1 MIMNKI
7 IKQFGSALIAITIL
21 LANIGI
27 ATANAPQVTGPNID
41 DLLYKFETEGQDPTT
56 TDYIASLPESDPQSL
71 IGRVVFYMLVVA
83 NILAFISFI
92 VAGIYMVVSQG
103 NEENITKAKQIFIYT
118 VIAMAAAATA
128 LAIVTGITNIR
139 FF

>member
-1 MIMNKI
+1 MNKI
-7 IKQFGSALIAITIL
+7 IKKIGSGLIVTVIL
-21 LANIGI
+21 LSNISMAAANS
-27 ATANAPQVTGPNID
+27 PQVVGPDID
-41 DLLYKFETEGQDPTT
+41 DLLYKFETEGQEPTT
-56 TDYIASLPESDPQSL
+56 TDYIASLPESDPESL

-118 VIAMAAAATA
+118 VLAMAAAATA